1 MLSEEIVGGGRDTA
15 LIVALFLSKYDEEAL
30 HHLEFATYTEAWNT
44 LGVLLSIKPAS
55 IKNYRDEFDAILS
68 TKRKGWYQ
76 REPRAGISEY
86 VEKYGHVSFNDLL
99 RIITNRLRSDFEVSL
114 NGRNSSTTRTYSE
127 QRQITGKAA
136 ERYFIEHYGSYPA
149 FAGYELLD
157 KRDTGCGYDF
167 ELLKGT
173 SRIYV
178 EVKGVNE
185 SKISFLLS
193 EKEYTTA
200 DSLAEEYFLYIVSN
214 FQGKPAVHVI
224 QNPLNSGVIFQEHKK
239 VITQISYSASL

>member
-1 MLSEEIVGGGRDTA
+1 MFSEEMVGGGRDTA
-15 LIVALFLSKYDEEAL
+15 LIIALFLSKYDEEAL
-30 HHLEFATYTEAWNT
+30 HHLEFVKYTEAWNT

-68 TKRKGWYQ
+68 TKRKGWHQ

-86 VEKYGHVSFNDLL
+86 IDKYGHLSFNDLL
-99 RIITNRLRSDFEVSL
+99 RIVINRLRSDYEVSIK
-114 NGRNSSTTRTYSE
+114 GRNSTTTRAYSE

-136 ERYFIEHYGSYPA
+136 ERYFIEHYKSYPS
-149 FAGYELLD
+149 FLGYELLD

-167 ELLKGT
+167 ELQKGEST
-173 SRIYV
+173 LYV

-185 SKISFLLS
+185 SKISLLLS
-193 EKEYTTA
+193 EKEYKTA
-200 DSLAEEYFLYIVSN
+200 NLLKERYFLYVVSN
-214 FQGKPAVHVI
+214 FQGKPSVRVI
-224 QNPLNSGVIFQEHKK
+224 QNPLNSGAIFQEHKK